1 VARTSLVGTTVRGT
15 NAVSTPI
22 AETISAETW
31 PGPGLEADDACP
43 AMGLGVVTTMPGSS
57 V

>member
-31 PGPGLEADDACP
+31 PGAGLEADDACP